1 VVTNRRFGVSTRL
14 YQSQRLNR
22 EHLAQIA
29 AYGFDT
35 VEVPAVRTHF
45 DFGNPSVV
53 SDLLQWLAEARLDLH
68 GMHVPIGG
76 AGPSTGLSAGDDA
89 EQALFVARQIPMRVL
104 TLQVAR
110 PKEAAR
116 EIDRLA
122 DAAAP
127 LNVTVAIDSNSEGLS
142 PASSLVHFVEGFDAS
157 VGVALDFG
165 RAQRDGD
172 VIDAIETVSEH
183 LVSVH
188 LPLESRIDWPS
199 ALTTVQ
205 KVGYEGPMIFDLTAR
220 GSSKEL
226 LQQARKARE
235 RFEKLLCTYI

>member
-1 VVTNRRFGVSTRL
+1 VATKRRFGVSTHL
-14 YQSQRLNR
+14 YQNQRLSR
-22 EHLAQIA
+22 EHLAEIA
-29 AYGFDT
+29 AHGFET
-35 VEVPAVRTHF
+35 VEVTAARTHL
-45 DFGNPSVV
+45 DFHNPAAVA
-53 SDLLQWLAEARLDLH
+53 DLLQWLAEARLDLH
-68 GMHVPIGG
+68 GMHVPPG
-76 AGPSTGLSAGDDA
+76 AAPEDTEL
-89 EQALFVARQIPMRVL
+89 ALFVARQIPMRVL
-104 TLQVAR
+104 TLQVTR

-122 DAAAP
+122 ELATP
-127 LNVTVAIDSNSEGLS
+127 LNVTIAIDSNSEGLS
-142 PASSLVHFVEGFDAS
+142 PASSLAHYVEGFDAPI
-157 VGVALDFG
+157 GVSLDFA

-183 LVSVH
+183 LVSAH

-220 GSSKEL
+220 GSSRDL
-226 LQQARKARE
+226 LQQTRKARE